1 MKANRWLWLEITV
14 PVLLIAAIWIWT
26 LTTDIYYFPPL
37 QDVLVTFRESW
48 LFGKVTSDLL
58 PSLYRLGVGLF
69 WGVLIG
75 VVAGLLLGKIRFLG
89 NVFSPIIEFCR
100 AIPAPALLPPL
111 MLLIGIGQTSQIVL
125 IAFGTIWPVLLSTI
139 DGVRG
144 IDQTYLDTGRSYGIG
159 AWRRMVFITLPAASP
174 AIFAGIRTSLSL
186 GIILMVISEMVGSE
200 NGVGYFIIR
209 AQRNFAMADMWAGII
224 LLGLLG
230 YLLAAAFEQV
240 ERRALGWYRGSRRR
254 AE

>member
-1 MKANRWLWLEITV
+1 MSTRRWLWLEITV

-37 QDVLVTFRESW
+37 QDVFVTFRESW
-48 LFGKVTSDLL
+48 LFDKVTSDLL
-58 PSLYRLGVGLF
+58 PSLYRLGVGLLS
-69 WGVLIG
+69 GVAIG
-75 VVAGLLLGKIRFLG
+75 GIVGLLLGKIRTLG
-89 NVFSPIIEFCR
+89 NIFSPIIEFCR
-100 AIPAPALLPPL
+100 AIPAPALVPPL
-111 MLLIGIGQTSQIVL
+111 LLVIGIGQTSQIVL

-144 IDQTYLDTGRSYGIG
+144 TDQTYLDTGRSYGVS
-159 AWRRMVFITLPAASP
+159 AWRRMIFITLPAASP

-186 GIILMVISEMVGSE
+186 SIILMVISEMVASE

-209 AQRNFAMADMWAGII
+209 AQRNFAMTEMWAGII

-230 YLLAAAFEQV
+230 YLLASIFEQF
-240 ERRALGWYRGSRRR
+240 ERRVLGWYRGSRQR